1 MFHDICNLQIF
12 QDGASKKSSSLKTTL
27 SHFFPE
33 TEMKYNQW
41 AQMINKTTKTFYF
54 TCNFGDKRGKGEGY

>member
-1 MFHDICNLQIF
+1 MTSATYKYFRMELQ
-12 QDGASKKSSSLKTTL
+12 KKSSSLKTTL

-33 TEMKYNQW
+33 TEIKYNQW